1 MSKCMLNCNPR
12 TGETGPPLH
21 APGAKNKK
29 CAIFSLS
36 AGGGLSPPSILE
48 HPASLVVVREEPATL
63 RCEAA
68 GDPEPEI
75 IWMRTVPIS
84 GGGSSAAGANAGSS
98 AAGGGQVMEEEEEV
112 VETAPTYP
120 DSHRH
125 RRRITTEDKSK
136 VVGTAWGTEFIQFLA
151 ALYIFPQDDSK
162 ERMNRITATWQN
174 GCFEKM
180 DDHPVH
186 IHTTFNY
193 TSPNQHRR
201 PLSYLL
207 YLSFF

>member
-125 RRRITTEDKSK
+125 RRRITT
-136 VVGTAWGTEFIQFLA
+136 WGKIFIQFLA

>member
-1 MSKCMLNCNPR
+1 MLLGQKVGGLLVTLQTTEAER
-12 TGETGPPLH
+12 ETSPWG
-21 APGAKNKK
+21 KKTIQNIYTK

-125 RRRITTEDKSK
+125 RRRITT
-136 VVGTAWGTEFIQFLA
+136 WGTEFIQFLA

-162 ERMNRITATWQN
+162 ERMNRTTATWQN